1 MSKPFSADVDQIR
14 HYVLPEVTGD
24 IVGFDGNSGRPLSV
38 EDMEA
43 LQKEAYEEGRK
54 QGREAGLLE
63 IRQAA
68 RKLAGMF
75 NFFHQPLA
83 TLDEEVE
90 RQLTELALT
99 VARLVL
105 KKECTTNPGTVQ
117 AIIHQAL
124 DFLPVN
130 ARNVRVRLNPK
141 DIALLKQGGL
151 ELAAQAWRSV
161 ADNSVSQ
168 GGCLVESDT
177 ANIDASLETRVQ
189 QVADQLTEYRPR
201 YDDEP

>member
-1 MSKPFSADVDQIR
+1 MSKPFAADADQIR

-24 IVGFDGNSGRPLSV
+24 IVGFDSNSVRPQTV
-38 EDMEA
+38 ENMNV
-43 LQKEAYEEGRK
+43 LQKEAYEEARK
-54 QGREAGLLE
+54 QGRQAGLLE
-63 IRQAA
+63 IQQEA

-105 KKECTTNPGTVQ
+105 KKECTTAPVTVQ
-117 AIIHQAL
+117 AIIHEAL

-141 DIALLKQGGL
+141 DIALLEQGGL

-161 ADNSVSQ
+161 ADNTVSQ

-177 ANIDASLETRVQ
+177 SSIDASLETRVQ
-189 QVADQLTEYRPR
+189 QVADQLTGHRPR
-201 YDDEP
+201 YDDES